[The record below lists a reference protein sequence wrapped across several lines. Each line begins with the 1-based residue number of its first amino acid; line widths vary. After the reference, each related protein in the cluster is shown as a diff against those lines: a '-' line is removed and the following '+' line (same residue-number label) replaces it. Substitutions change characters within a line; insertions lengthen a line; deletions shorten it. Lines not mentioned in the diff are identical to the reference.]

1 MRTDSERKSVC
12 FRRPNPARKSR
23 GARLEISRK
32 GMRKMKTRII
42 EDLDNR
48 YLVINDDFD
57 KPGFELNM
65 LMDSAPAA
73 ALKLRGRYIDN
84 VYEYEYEIRDGVS
97 LEEHFLA
104 QSVTKKDIYEFLE
117 ALNDLMIGLRELLIS
132 KERIYLGISEIY
144 IIDGRYNFVVC
155 PGLEEPIHDG
165 LKCVLEFMLEHI
177 DYKDDE
183 TVLCAYQVY
192 HKLVRDKSSISSVL
206 EGAKPESVKKEE
218 ALTDKPEVLSPAS
231 DALEGVT
238 TMAPVNALKEK
249 EKKKKPIFVIM
260 IVIIVLLYVI
270 DIKLCIAGGVIMVIL
285 YAVSLKKSGKTDADE
300 PDYDKTTLLSESMLK
315 PYIMYEERGKAY
327 QSTIEL
333 TPYVIG
339 SGKERVNLKLKSH
352 LVSRLHARIFCEGD
366 DYFIEDMGS
375 TNGTKVDGRKLKA
388 YEVVMLGSRNEITLA
403 NTKLIYIRQV

>member
-1 MRTDSERKSVC
+1 V
-12 FRRPNPARKSR
+12 
-23 GARLEISRK
+23 
-32 GMRKMKTRII
+32 
-42 EDLDNR
+42 
-48 YLVINDDFD
+48 
-57 KPGFELNM
+57 
-65 LMDSAPAA
+65 
-73 ALKLRGRYIDN
+73 
-84 VYEYEYEIRDGVS
+84 
-97 LEEHFLA
+97 
-104 QSVTKKDIYEFLE
+104 
-117 ALNDLMIGLRELLIS
+117 
-132 KERIYLGISEIY
+132 
-144 IIDGRYNFVVC
+144 
-155 PGLEEPIHDG
+155 
-165 LKCVLEFMLEHI
+165 
-177 DYKDDE
+177 
-183 TVLCAYQVY
+183 
-192 HKLVRDKSSISSVL
+192 
-206 EGAKPESVKKEE
+206 PE
-218 ALTDKPEVLSPAS
+218 
-231 DALEGVT
+231 
-238 TMAPVNALKEK
+238 EK
-249 EKKKKPIFVIM
+249 EKKKKPIFIIM

-285 YAVSLKKSGKTDADE
+285 YVVSLKKSGKTDADE